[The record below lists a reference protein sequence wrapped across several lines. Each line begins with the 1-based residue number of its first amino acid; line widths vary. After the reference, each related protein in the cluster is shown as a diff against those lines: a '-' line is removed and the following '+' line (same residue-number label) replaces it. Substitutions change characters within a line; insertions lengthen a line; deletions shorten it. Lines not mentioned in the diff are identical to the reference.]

1 MSDQW
6 CNLKRFN
13 SVWNKQYEF
22 QYVVPIL
29 GSEARSRIVLS
40 NSEFILQRFREVFEG
55 CPVVGQI
62 SIAVKNQRAE

>member
-1 MSDQW
+1 M
-6 CNLKRFN
+6 NFN
-13 SVWNKQYEF
+13 MLFQFLEVKQDC
-22 QYVVPIL
+22 
-29 GSEARSRIVLS
+29 IVLS